1 MRYTIDIIIPWQR
14 KYLKDEKLICKNENL
29 FQKSPGGGEAARR
42 RKLLYIFHK
51 CLNSA
56 GGGRGARPLRISLS
70 PKFKPL
76 LVSKSSGAGCSK
88 HD

>member
-51 CLNSA
+51 C
-56 GGGRGARPLRISLS
+56 PLRISLP

-76 LVSKSSGAGCSK
+76 LVSKSSGLKG
-88 HD
+88 

>member
-56 GGGRGARPLRISLS
+56 GGGPGGGGLGHAPSVSPFPQNLS
-70 PKFKPL
+70 P
-76 LVSKSSGAGCSK
+76 C
-88 HD
+88 